1 MNDVERYTAVFPSVR
16 AAAAAAGISTEM
28 LRRMRRQ
35 GYVATRER
43 ALRMAEA
50 CGHRVSAAGLLGLGQ
65 ADHRARAG

>member
-16 AAAAAAGISTEM
+16 EAAAAAGISTEM

-50 CGHRVSAAGLLGLGQ
+50 CGHHVTAAGLLGVDPPGHH
-65 ADHRARAG
+65 ARAR